1 MMKQQHVFTQIP
13 DYVLGLLPTSE
24 QLQVERHTRTCPDC
38 SLALQQE
45 SGIGPL
51 VRSSLAAASQPP
63 ANLRQFMP
71 RIAPKPSLWQKVG
84 FSLSWQR
91 QLAPLTLILL
101 LFIGSLAFNLLEGRD
116 AWTNP
121 LPTAL
126 AVTATLTDEPTA
138 TLTETRAEQ
147 TMKAVQTAVSTI
159 PSHPDSTATPAP
171 NPTPIAAL
179 APQITAN

>member
-1 MMKQQHVFTQIP
+1 MKEQHVFTQIP
-13 DYVLGLLPTSE
+13 DYVLGLLSTNE
-24 QLQVERHTRTCPDC
+24 QLQVERHARLCPDC

-45 SGIGPL
+45 SAVGQL
-51 VRSSLAAASQPP
+51 VRSSLAAATQPP

-71 RIAPKPSLWQKVG
+71 SITPKLGLWEKVG
-84 FSLSWQR
+84 FSLSWRR

-101 LFIGSLAFNLLEGRD
+101 LFIGSLAFNLLEQRGV
-116 AWTNP
+116 WVNP
-121 LPTAL
+121 SPTAL
-126 AVTATLTDEPTA
+126 AVTATLTDEPTS

-147 TMKAVQTAVSTI
+147 TMKIIPTAVSTV
-159 PSHPDSTATPAP
+159 PSHPDNTATPAP